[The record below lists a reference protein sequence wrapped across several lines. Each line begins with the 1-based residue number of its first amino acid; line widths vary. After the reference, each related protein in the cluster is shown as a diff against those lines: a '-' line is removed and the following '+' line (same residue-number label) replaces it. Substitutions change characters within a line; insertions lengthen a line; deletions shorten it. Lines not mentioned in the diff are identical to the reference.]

1 MFGLRRRRQRWTR
14 GAAVNLVSIGGGGGW
29 WQRRQG
35 WWGACCCDWID
46 SNCTQQG
53 IDTPDRKRVV
63 TAGLGEEDV
72 FFEGGEED
80 VGWVVDEGW
89 WKP

>member
-1 MFGLRRRRQRWTR
+1 M
-14 GAAVNLVSIGGGGGW
+14 NLVSIGSGGGW

-53 IDTPDRKRVV
+53 IDTPDQNRVV
-63 TAGLGEEDV
+63 AAGLGEEDV
-72 FFEGGEED
+72 FFREERRMLGGLWMRD
-80 VGWVVDEGW
+80 GGNP
-89 WKP
+89 KSGIY